1 MSRAKR
7 SFQWGTVA
15 YSLGLSLIVSAAV
28 LNLCLYKLPPKEL
41 YSLPDFL
48 VDPYDRAGP
57 MGLTIFLAALGGF
70 IVLLGVLGTLLRG
83 RSAVRSADG
92 QETDGDSGANDLTG
106 SGKKSSSTPVV
117 VDSSSGQAVM
127 VLETQKYFT
136 RKPAK
141 AGRR

>member
-15 YSLGLSLIVSAAV
+15 YSVGLALIVSAAV

-83 RSAVRSADG
+83 RSTVRSADD
-92 QETDGDSGANDLTG
+92 QEADSDSDVKDSTQTG
-106 SGKKSSSTPVV
+106 SGKKSSSTPV
-117 VDSSSGQAVM
+117 
-127 VLETQKYFT
+127 
-136 RKPAK
+136 
-141 AGRR
+141 